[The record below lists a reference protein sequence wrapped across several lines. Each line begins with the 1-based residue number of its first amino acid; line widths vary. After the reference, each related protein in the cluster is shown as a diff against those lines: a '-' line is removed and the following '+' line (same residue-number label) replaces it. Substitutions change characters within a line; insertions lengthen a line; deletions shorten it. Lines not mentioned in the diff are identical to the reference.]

1 MPVTTKYFIIPS
13 SRVSMKSLLE
23 KRKRRR
29 KNFRLY
35 SWQKKAESLLKAEN
49 SHS

>member
-1 MPVTTKYFIIPS
+1 
-13 SRVSMKSLLE
+13 MKSLFE
-23 KRKRRR
+23 KGGKKKEKTRK

>member
-1 MPVTTKYFIIPS
+1 
-13 SRVSMKSLLE
+13 MKSLFE
-23 KRKRRR
+23 KRVEQKKKR
-29 KNFRLY
+29 KKKTFSLY

>member
-1 MPVTTKYFIIPS
+1 
-13 SRVSMKSLLE
+13 MKSLFE
-23 KRKRRR
+23 KGEKKKKKQEK

>member
-1 MPVTTKYFIIPS
+1 
-13 SRVSMKSLLE
+13 MKSLFE
-23 KRKRRR
+23 KGEKKKKEKTRK